1 MEPKTTVP
9 LQAAVHLH
17 SWLCIA
23 QLLCFLSVPPHP
35 ALLAAWSQPR
45 GNPDPGRLP
54 LVISPRKKLK
64 HMAWSSKAAIAL
76 VHGMILAGVV
86 AWDEPVDAFLDLEDA
101 FFAELAAEDRG
112 SDGGALNLL
121 QATAKLHHRGTGS
134 IPDLSGGGSLSS
146 LAKSLL
152 EAAASDGR
160 FESIEGSTVSL
171 VQQVATRTDQKGSVK
186 KAHASRKV
194 LLTKKEDL

>member
-1 MEPKTTVP
+1 
-9 LQAAVHLH
+9 
-17 SWLCIA
+17 
-23 QLLCFLSVPPHP
+23 
-35 ALLAAWSQPR
+35 
-45 GNPDPGRLP
+45 
-54 LVISPRKKLK
+54 
-64 HMAWSSKAAIAL
+64 MAWSSKAAIAL

-146 LAKSLL
+146 LAKSPL